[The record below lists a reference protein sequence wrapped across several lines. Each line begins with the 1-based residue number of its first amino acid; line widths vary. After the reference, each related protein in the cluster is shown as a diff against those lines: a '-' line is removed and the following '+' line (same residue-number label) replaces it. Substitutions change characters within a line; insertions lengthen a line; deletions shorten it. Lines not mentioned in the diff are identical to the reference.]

1 MRSWYKTKANTVL
14 NMHLKYPN
22 KFKYTEPI
30 IVVATIQI
38 KSVLLVEGTGGKEA
52 QVSETWLN
60 NARVGQDL
68 VPTLLMMCW
77 LFNTY
82 C

>member
-1 MRSWYKTKANTVL
+1 
-14 NMHLKYPN
+14 MHLKYSN

-38 KSVLLVEGTGGKEA
+38 KSVLIVVGTGGKEA

-60 NARVGQDL
+60 NARVGLDL
-68 VPTLLMMCW
+68 VPT
-77 LFNTY
+77 
-82 C
+82 